1 MIEAGAL
8 VSFLVYIIV
17 IGLVFWL
24 LWWLL
29 AQVGLPEP
37 FNKVAR
43 IVLSVVAVL
52 ILINILLGI
61 VGSPIIRFR

>member
-1 MIEAGAL
+1 MIEASSL
-8 VSFLVYIIV
+8 ISFLVWIIV
-17 IGLVFWL
+17 VGIIFYL

-43 IVLSVVAVL
+43 IVLAVVAVL
-52 ILINILLGI
+52 VLINLLLGLVGTPI
-61 VGSPIIRFR
+61 VRMR

>member
-1 MIEAGAL
+1 MIEASAL

-17 IGLVFWL
+17 IGLVFYL

-37 FNKVAR
+37 FNRVAR
-43 IVLSVVAVL
+43 IVLAVVAVL
-52 ILINILLGI
+52 VLINLLLSLVGTPI
-61 VGSPIIRFR
+61 VKWR